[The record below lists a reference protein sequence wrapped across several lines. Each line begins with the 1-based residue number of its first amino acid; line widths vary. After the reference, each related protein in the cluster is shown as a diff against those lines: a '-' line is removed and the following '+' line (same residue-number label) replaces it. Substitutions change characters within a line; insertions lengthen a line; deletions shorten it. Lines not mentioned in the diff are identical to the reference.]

1 MGEIPVL
8 YTSLELEGALAEIV
22 FHWSQL
28 VPLPSK
34 PIEIHRISLTAQRT
48 LRLIETDLEPLGVD
62 SAEYSSL
69 NYRRTQQIG
78 AEVSFL
84 GFDGLLVPSARWNCE
99 NLVLFMENHG
109 LENELKN
116 VESEEVDWK
125 PWAIENGFLD
135 PEKS

>member
-8 YTSLELEGALAEIV
+8 YTSLEREGALAEIV

-28 VPLPSK
+28 FPLPSK

-48 LRLIETDLEPLGVD
+48 LRLLETDLESLGVD

-69 NYRRTQQIG
+69 NYQRTQLIG

-84 GFDGLLVPSARWNCE
+84 GFDGLLVTSARWNCE
-99 NLVLFMENHG
+99 NLVLFMDNHH
-109 LENELKN
+109 LENDLRLL
-116 VESEEVDWK
+116 ESEEVDWK
-125 PWAIENGFLD
+125 PWAIQHGFLD